1 MEDRFMYVR
10 YLGSKACWTI
20 PGGRFYIG
28 DREELSDDEGS
39 VCENGG
45 GYLPLSAVI
54 DVVAS

>member
-1 MEDRFMYVR
+1 MYVR